1 MNHTTKHLLAFAAFA
16 AMALGNAAAVA
27 QSTPASAYPV
37 QPAPGLYQAIGEKPG
52 IRALMDDFVV
62 RLKADSRIG
71 DQFKET
77 NAENLASQL
86 TDQVCQLA
94 GGPCVY
100 KGPDMKTAHEGME
113 ITRAH
118 FNALVEVL
126 QASMDAKGISFQS
139 QNQILALLA
148 PMHRDTVTVR

>member
-1 MNHTTKHLLAFAAFA
+1 MKLNHKQVLALT
-16 AMALGNAAAVA
+16 ALSLTCTLSFG

-37 QPAPGLYQAIGEKPG
+37 QPAPGLYQAVGEKTG

-94 GGPCVY
+94 GGPCIY
-100 KGPDMKTAHEGME
+100 KGPDMKTTHEGME

-126 QASMDAKGISFQS
+126 QASMDAKGIPFQR